1 MSFKNRKVTYMKGN
15 EKYDIRSPQ
24 ELIDFGMSITDAISY
39 FNIFQYYK
47 LCGAPE
53 TELEHEYNMNQQSI
67 IMKSIIQQAI
77 KNKIEKQAVD
87 KKWVFC
93 KWKND
98 R

>member
-1 MSFKNRKVTYMKGN
+1 MKGN

-24 ELIDFGMSITDAISY
+24 ELIDFGMSIADAISY

-47 LCGAPE
+47 KCGGPK
-53 TELEHEYNMNQQSI
+53 TDLEHEYNMNQQSI

-87 KKWVFC
+87 KKLVFC